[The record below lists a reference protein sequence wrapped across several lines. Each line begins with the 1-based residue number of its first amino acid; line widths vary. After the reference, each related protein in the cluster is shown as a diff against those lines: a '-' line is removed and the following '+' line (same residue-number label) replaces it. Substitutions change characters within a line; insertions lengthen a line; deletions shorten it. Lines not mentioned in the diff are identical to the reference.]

1 MTAVLQA
8 LGRGPRALLFSA
20 HDLQRLVI
28 AQIIKK
34 SKFIHLGI
42 SADRPFVQPKIAVE
56 RVEIC

>member
-1 MTAVLQA
+1 MLIYIEFNIWDMTAVLQA

-34 SKFIHLGI
+34 SKFIH
-42 SADRPFVQPKIAVE
+42 
-56 RVEIC
+56 